1 MNFLLFITIIFTFA
15 KIAKSNAV
23 LNYVEEAFS
32 SRYEVQKLA
41 NYAIDWAFNNGMI
54 LRYDIRHNFIA
65 QFSPVSLLPSPFPR
79 EAFEKA
85 IAVQEAMQLL
95 YFRVACDLDF
105 LLDAYKDVV
114 KTDKHIRQLVDI
126 LREVKEQGIR
136 QPKTLMIM
144 RSDYMLNTVKSSKK
158 DGKDRYE
165 IKQIEANTGA
175 ITGLR
180 IDRRTTELH
189 QRLLKRIG
197 RDPTN
202 APQNEG
208 DTNLINSLFMAWESF
223 GNSDALFVILSA
235 NWNKYKFELR
245 NIEDELERLSG
256 GKLRVEYVPLLE
268 GYTNFSLADDNSLL
282 LNGKIVGIVYSG
294 LSALG
299 YQANEKEMH
308 TRKIVELST
317 AIKAPSLAIGISS
330 SKKIQQLLASPG
342 ILERFFPDPAEAD
355 KVKAIRETFTGL
367 WGLEKNDE
375 QTERLIAGAIEH
387 PSNYV
392 LKPNGECG
400 GNNYYDERL
409 REKLLTMTREER
421 SAHILMQKLH
431 PMTTKNYFLRPFYAP
446 KFGLV
451 VSELGVYGTLMG
463 DLLTRDVSSNVQRG
477 HLLRTKSAGVNE
489 GGIGVGTAQLLVKF
503 RLAKVRPI
511 DRLRAVAPGHHSSP
525 VLLQTWPSRVGQ
537 ASQLGRTPKAFSDR
551 GSPWPG
557 KFK

>member
-1 MNFLLFITIIFTFA
+1 MNFLLFVTIIFTFA
-15 KIAKSNAV
+15 KFTKSNAI

-32 SRYEVQKLA
+32 SKGEVLKLA

-54 LRYDIRHNFIA
+54 LRRDMRYNFIA
-65 QFSPVSLLPSPFPR
+65 QFAPVSLLPSPFPR

-126 LREVKEQGIR
+126 LREVKEQGIK

-144 RSDYMLNTVKSSKK
+144 RSDYMLNKKSSNE

-208 DTNLINSLFMAWESF
+208 DTNLINSLFMAWEAF

-235 NWNKYKFELR
+235 LHNKYKYELR
-245 NIEDELERLSG
+245 NIEDDLERLSG
-256 GKLRVEYVPLLE
+256 GKLRVEFVPLLE
-268 GYTNFSLADDNSLL
+268 GYAKFSLADDNSLL
-282 LNGKIVGIVYSG
+282 LNGKIVGVVYSG

-299 YQANEKEMH
+299 YKANEKEMQA
-308 TRKIVELST
+308 RKIVELST
-317 AIKAPSLAIGISS
+317 AIKAPSLAVGISS

-367 WGLEKNDE
+367 WGLEKDDV
-375 QTERLIAGAIEH
+375 QTEQLIADAIEN
-387 PSNYV
+387 PSKYV

-400 GNNYYDERL
+400 GNNHYDDKL
-409 REKLLTMTREER
+409 REKLLTMTREEC

-431 PMTTKNYFLRPFYAP
+431 PMTTKNYFLRPYDLP
-446 KFGLV
+446 KFAHV

-463 DLLTRDVSSNVQRG
+463 DLLTGAVSSNVQRG
-477 HLLRTKSAGVNE
+477 HLLRTKTAGVNE
-489 GGIGVGTAQLLVKF
+489 GGIGVGTAVG
-503 RLAKVRPI
+503 
-511 DRLRAVAPGHHSSP
+511 DSP
-525 VLLQTWPSRVGQ
+525 YL
-537 ASQLGRTPKAFSDR
+537 F
-551 GSPWPG
+551 
-557 KFK
+557 

>member
-1 MNFLLFITIIFTFA
+1 MTFRQLDIKCLKSFFIGLSFFATFFVSTNIIKPLQSLVCITSPNNCKEFVNPSSDPNLTSS
-15 KIAKSNAV
+15 KIAPIFYLMIYRNAV

-85 IAVQEAMQLL
+85 IAVQE
-95 YFRVACDLDF
+95 
-105 LLDAYKDVV
+105 
-114 KTDKHIRQLVDI
+114 
-126 LREVKEQGIR
+126 
-136 QPKTLMIM
+136 
-144 RSDYMLNTVKSSKK
+144 DYMLNTVKSSKE
-158 DGKDRYE
+158 DGMDRYE

-235 NWNKYKFELR
+235 KWNKYKYELR

-268 GYTNFSLADDNSLL
+268 GYENFSLADDNSLL
-282 LNGKIVGIVYSG
+282 LNGKIVGVVYSG

-367 WGLEKNDE
+367 WGLEKDDK
-375 QTERLIAGAIEH
+375 QTEQLIA
-387 PSNYV
+387 
-392 LKPNGECG
+392 
-400 GNNYYDERL
+400 
-409 REKLLTMTREER
+409 
-421 SAHILMQKLH
+421 
-431 PMTTKNYFLRPFYAP
+431 NYFLRPFYAP

-463 DLLTRDVSSNVQRG
+463 DMLTRNVSSNVQRG
-477 HLLRTKSAGVNE
+477 HVLRTKSAGVNE
-489 GGIGVGTAQLLVKF
+489 GGISVGTAVG
-503 RLAKVRPI
+503 
-511 DRLRAVAPGHHSSP
+511 DSP
-525 VLLQTWPSRVGQ
+525 YL
-537 ASQLGRTPKAFSDR
+537 F
-551 GSPWPG
+551 
-557 KFK
+557 